1 MKHSCLKLK
10 CFTLASL
17 EREFELS
24 GTQVWGS
31 DGIHKGD
38 TYMYMYMCSKMARD
52 SVIIL
57 ATTGSG

>member
-1 MKHSCLKLK
+1 M
-10 CFTLASL
+10 LASL

-38 TYMYMYMCSKMARD
+38 TYMYVCSKMARD

>member
-1 MKHSCLKLK
+1 MKRSCLKLK

-24 GTQVWGS
+24 GMQVWGS

-38 TYMYMYMCSKMARD
+38 TYMYVCSKMARD